1 MTKLD
6 KGTVIAAALELLN
19 EVGMDSLTT
28 RKLAERLKVQQP
40 ALYWHFQNKRALL
53 DALAE
58 AMLAERHTRSLPEEN
73 EDWRVFLKEN
83 ALSFRT
89 ALLSYRDGA
98 RIHAGTR
105 PTEPNF
111 GTAET
116 QIRFLCAE
124 GFCPKRAVWALRAVS
139 HYVVGSVLEQQ
150 ASDAD
155 ERVPTGQM
163 CPSKHR
169 RPSCTICFTS
179 WKQTAWMLRSTS
191 DSTASSLVSS
201 GCVHLQQIRGLCPF
215 AAPTATTPIRFARC
229 P

>member
-28 RKLAERLKVQQP
+28 RELAERLRVQQP
-40 ALYWHFQNKRALL
+40 ALYWHFPSKRALL

-58 AMLAERHTRSLPEEN
+58 AMLTERHTRSLPEEN

-83 ALSFRT
+83 ALSFRK

-105 PTEPNF
+105 PTKPHY
-111 GTAET
+111 GTAEA
-116 QIRFLCAE
+116 QIRFLCTA
-124 GFCPKRAVWALRAVS
+124 GFSPKRAVWALWAVS

-150 ASDAD
+150 ASNANDRMSDKSDVSEQAPSSFLHDLFHELETDGMDAPFNFGLD
-155 ERVPTGQM
+155 SLIAGFEQ
-163 CPSKHR
+163 
-169 RPSCTICFTS
+169 
-179 WKQTAWMLRSTS
+179 LRLSTT
-191 DSTASSLVSS
+191 D
-201 GCVHLQQIRGLCPF
+201 
-215 AAPTATTPIRFARC
+215 
-229 P
+229 

>member
-1 MTKLD
+1 M
-6 KGTVIAAALELLN
+6 
-19 EVGMDSLTT
+19 
-28 RKLAERLKVQQP
+28 
-40 ALYWHFQNKRALL
+40 
-53 DALAE
+53 
-58 AMLAERHTRSLPEEN
+58 
-73 EDWRVFLKEN
+73 FLKEN

-116 QIRFLCAE
+116 QMLS
-124 GFCPKRAVWALRAVS
+124 LRGGLLSEARRLGRS
-139 HYVVGSVLEQQ
+139 GRSVTMW
-150 ASDAD
+150 S
-155 ERVPTGQM
+155 VPFSSSRHLMPMREFRTGQM

-169 RPSCTICFTS
+169 RPSWHYSVTS

>member
-124 GFCPKRAVWALRAVS
+124 GFCPKRAVWALGR
-139 HYVVGSVLEQQ
+139 SVTMW
-150 ASDAD
+150 S
-155 ERVPTGQM
+155 VPFSSSRHLMPMREFRTGQM

>member
-19 EVGMDSLTT
+19 EVGMDNLTT

-58 AMLAERHTRSLPEEN
+58 AMLTERHTRSLPEEN
-73 EDWRVFLKEN
+73 EDWRLFLKEN
-83 ALSFRT
+83 AQSFRT
-89 ALLSYRDGA
+89 ALLYYRDGA

-111 GTAET
+111 GAAET
-116 QIRFLCAE
+116 QIRFLCAA
-124 GFCPKRAVWALRAVS
+124 GFGPKHAVWALRAVS

-155 ERVPTGQM
+155 ERVPDRPDVSEQS
-163 CPSKHR
+163 PSSFLHDLFHELETDGMDAAFNFGLNSLIAGFER
-169 RPSCTICFTS
+169 
-179 WKQTAWMLRSTS
+179 LRS
-191 DSTASSLVSS
+191 ST
-201 GCVHLQQIRGLCPF
+201 
-215 AAPTATTPIRFARC
+215 TD
-229 P
+229 

>member
-28 RKLAERLKVQQP
+28 RKLAERLRVQQP
-40 ALYWHFQNKRALL
+40 ALYWHFPSKRALL

-58 AMLAERHTRSLPEEN
+58 AMLTERHTRSLPEEN

-83 ALSFRT
+83 ALSFRK

-105 PTEPNF
+105 PTEPHY
-111 GTAET
+111 GTAEA
-116 QIRFLCAE
+116 QIRFLCTA
-124 GFCPKRAVWALRAVS
+124 GFSPKRAVWALWAVS

-150 ASDAD
+150 ASNANDRMSDKSDVSEQAPSSFLHDLFHELETDGMDAPFNFGLD
-155 ERVPTGQM
+155 SLIAGFEQ
-163 CPSKHR
+163 
-169 RPSCTICFTS
+169 
-179 WKQTAWMLRSTS
+179 LRLSTT
-191 DSTASSLVSS
+191 D
-201 GCVHLQQIRGLCPF
+201 
-215 AAPTATTPIRFARC
+215 
-229 P
+229 

>member
-19 EVGMDSLTT
+19 EVGMDNLTT

-116 QIRFLCAE
+116 QIRFLCAA
-124 GFCPKRAVWALRAVS
+124 GFGPKHAVWALRAVS

-155 ERVPTGQM
+155 ERVPDRPDVSEQA
-163 CPSKHR
+163 PSSFLPTSKSVAVAACETDTTAKATTSEQNTLRIFIVIYSSFLMFFFFMR
-169 RPSCTICFTS
+169 RPS
-179 WKQTAWMLRSTS
+179 AL
-191 DSTASSLVSS
+191 
-201 GCVHLQQIRGLCPF
+201 GN
-215 AAPTATTPIRFARC
+215 
-229 P
+229 

>member
-19 EVGMDSLTT
+19 EVGMDNLTT

-58 AMLAERHTRSLPEEN
+58 AMLTERHTRSLPEEN
-73 EDWRVFLKEN
+73 EDWRLFLKEN
-83 ALSFRT
+83 AQSFRT
-89 ALLSYRDGA
+89 ALLYYRDGA

-111 GTAET
+111 GAAET
-116 QIRFLCAE
+116 QIRFLCAA
-124 GFCPKRAVWALRAVS
+124 GFGPKHAVWALRAVS

-155 ERVPTGQM
+155 ERMSDRSDVSGQAASSFLHDLFHELEKEGM
-163 CPSKHR
+163 DAAFNFGLNSLIAGFER
-169 RPSCTICFTS
+169 
-179 WKQTAWMLRSTS
+179 LRS
-191 DSTASSLVSS
+191 ST
-201 GCVHLQQIRGLCPF
+201 
-215 AAPTATTPIRFARC
+215 TD
-229 P
+229 

>member
-19 EVGMDSLTT
+19 EVGMDNLTT

-58 AMLAERHTRSLPEEN
+58 AMLTERHTRSLPEEN
-73 EDWRVFLKEN
+73 EDWRLFLKEN
-83 ALSFRT
+83 AQSFRT
-89 ALLSYRDGA
+89 ALLYYRDGA

-105 PTEPNF
+105 PTEPNLALPRHKYAFSARRALVRSTLF
-111 GTAET
+111 G
-116 QIRFLCAE
+116 RS
-124 GFCPKRAVWALRAVS
+124 GR
-139 HYVVGSVLEQQ
+139 SVTMW
-150 ASDAD
+150 S
-155 ERVPTGQM
+155 VPFSSSRHLMPMREFRTGQM

-229 P
+229 R

>member
-58 AMLAERHTRSLPEEN
+58 AMLTERHTRSLPEEN
-73 EDWRVFLKEN
+73 EDWRLFLKEN
-83 ALSFRT
+83 AQSFST
-89 ALLSYRDGA
+89 ALLYYRDGA

-111 GTAET
+111 GAAET
-116 QIRFLCAE
+116 QIRFLCAA
-124 GFCPKRAVWALRAVS
+124 GCGPKHAVWALRAVS

-155 ERVPTGQM
+155 ERVPDRPDVSEQA
-163 CPSKHR
+163 PSSFLHDLFHELETDGMDAAFNFGLDSLIAGFER
-169 RPSCTICFTS
+169 
-179 WKQTAWMLRSTS
+179 LRS
-191 DSTASSLVSS
+191 ST
-201 GCVHLQQIRGLCPF
+201 
-215 AAPTATTPIRFARC
+215 TD
-229 P
+229 

>member
-19 EVGMDSLTT
+19 EVGMDNLTT

-40 ALYWHFQNKRALL
+40 ALYWHFQSKRALL

-58 AMLAERHTRSLPEEN
+58 AMLTERHTRSLPEEN
-73 EDWRVFLKEN
+73 EDWRLFLKEN
-83 ALSFRT
+83 AQSFRT
-89 ALLSYRDGA
+89 ALLYCRDGA

-111 GTAET
+111 GAAET
-116 QIRFLCAE
+116 QIRFLCAA
-124 GFCPKRAVWALRAVS
+124 GFGPKHAVWALRAVS

-155 ERVPTGQM
+155 ERVPDRPDVSEQA
-163 CPSKHR
+163 PSSFLHDLFHELETDGMDAAFNFGLDSLIAGFER
-169 RPSCTICFTS
+169 
-179 WKQTAWMLRSTS
+179 LRS
-191 DSTASSLVSS
+191 ST
-201 GCVHLQQIRGLCPF
+201 
-215 AAPTATTPIRFARC
+215 TD
-229 P
+229 

>member
-19 EVGMDSLTT
+19 EVGMDNLTT

-58 AMLAERHTRSLPEEN
+58 AMLTERHTRSLPEEN
-73 EDWRVFLKEN
+73 EDWRLFLKEN
-83 ALSFRT
+83 AQSFRT
-89 ALLSYRDGA
+89 ALLYYRDGA

-111 GTAET
+111 GAAET
-116 QIRFLCAE
+116 QIRFLCAA
-124 GFCPKRAVWALRAVS
+124 GFGPKHAVWALRAVS

-155 ERVPTGQM
+155 ERVPDRPAVSEQA
-163 CPSKHR
+163 PSSFLHDLFHELETDGMDAAFNFGLDSLIAGFER
-169 RPSCTICFTS
+169 
-179 WKQTAWMLRSTS
+179 LRS
-191 DSTASSLVSS
+191 ST
-201 GCVHLQQIRGLCPF
+201 
-215 AAPTATTPIRFARC
+215 TD
-229 P
+229 

>member
-1 MTKLD
+1 
-6 KGTVIAAALELLN
+6 
-19 EVGMDSLTT
+19 
-28 RKLAERLKVQQP
+28 
-40 ALYWHFQNKRALL
+40 
-53 DALAE
+53 E

-155 ERVPTGQM
+155 ERVPDRPDVSEQA
-163 CPSKHR
+163 PSSFLHDLFHELETDGMDAAFNFGLDSLIAGFER
-169 RPSCTICFTS
+169 
-179 WKQTAWMLRSTS
+179 LRS
-191 DSTASSLVSS
+191 ST
-201 GCVHLQQIRGLCPF
+201 
-215 AAPTATTPIRFARC
+215 TD
-229 P
+229 

>member
-19 EVGMDSLTT
+19 EVGMDNLTT

-58 AMLAERHTRSLPEEN
+58 AMLTERHTRSLPEEN
-73 EDWRVFLKEN
+73 EDWRLFLKEN
-83 ALSFRT
+83 AQSFRT
-89 ALLSYRDGA
+89 ALLYYRDGA

-111 GTAET
+111 GIAET
-116 QIRFLCAE
+116 QIRFLCAA
-124 GFCPKRAVWALRAVS
+124 GFGPKRAVWALRAVS

-150 ASDAD
+150 ASDTD
-155 ERVPTGQM
+155 ERISDRPDVSEQALSSFLHDLFHELETDGMDAAFNFGLDSLITGFE
-163 CPSKHR
+163 R
-169 RPSCTICFTS
+169 
-179 WKQTAWMLRSTS
+179 LRSS
-191 DSTASSLVSS
+191 AID
-201 GCVHLQQIRGLCPF
+201 
-215 AAPTATTPIRFARC
+215 
-229 P
+229 

>member
-155 ERVPTGQM
+155 E
-163 CPSKHR
+163 
-169 RPSCTICFTS
+169 
-179 WKQTAWMLRSTS
+179 
-191 DSTASSLVSS
+191 
-201 GCVHLQQIRGLCPF
+201 
-215 AAPTATTPIRFARC
+215 
-229 P
+229 